1 MYLCPTQADL
11 TPKLRSYHIRDCQ
24 IGAAARTST
33 ATDPNAIAFRS
44 VLKGLII
51 ALVELV
57 PVEEFANLE
66 ELVDIWISLFGC
78 SESQSISGIC
88 AQYWQADWHNDTAR
102 RAIFD
107 PLIRLLR
114 SMTASGFLD
123 YDTLSIA
130 SHLMINEA
138 ESISEE
144 HDVCVS
150 HVFYYT
156 DKLPTFTQVVPLSA
170 CSGAHALYEKLDR
183 QRTTEVVYTNIPI
196 KLPGGST
203 LSTRSMGRSLSDGGD
218 YTTTSTVVA
227 CSQDLEQVQ
236 GVHIRT
242 CSSGEPDGSQVKVI
256 KLEDVGIEPNEGGD
270 GEVVMRCLDLVRSL
284 IQDSPAQ
291 AEQLMQALE
300 TGEPVVA
307 HTVTESQLTTMI
319 LEDALSTADPR
330 TRTQPRPQLIISA
343 TSVLSNLLALPN
355 CSNRVWLYIRSTTAL
370 FGDERA
376 AGFASGALA
385 AGRATEHYT
394 MTLELL
400 HPVQQLYR
408 EAAASVLPDNPR
420 LQQLKEDVLLR
431 AAHFIHTEIW
441 VGMELGDRFEIGR
454 RVTAMYIEVLEHAP
468 PTLEERPFVALS
480 QAVVDV
486 LLFKATSSTITLSCR
501 QYTLTARASGTYMQL
516 DAASRPGLLKEALC
530 ARISGG
536 VSVHSP
542 KRAEVDPIDV
552 LALYVKERDAGTV
565 MPVEAPSPSTIIDH
579 VSNQEATV
587 AVFVRIV
594 QHPYDGIRGGRNR
607 RGEQL
612 SDVNALSLSG
622 LLNALDGVAAAE
634 GRLLFATTNHLDR
647 LDPAL
652 SRPGRMDVWVEF
664 KNASKWQA
672 EALFR
677 NFFPSTEDDLT
688 EAEAESTSPAPGSSF
703 GHGSSNGSDSRPSS
717 TLWSMSPSFSSS
729 SVASSFLVNT
739 PLVSHP
745 LVAHWR
751 HCPTVP
757 YGSDIDD
764 GEPFGVSNQT
774 YLRPPIEEHILSSQ
788 HSAMPLDAVT
798 LGILAKKFADGV
810 PEEEFSVAA
819 LQGSDVPCANL
830 LKNKSQPEAAANG
843 VGEWVIAERDMR
855 ETTNTTAKIEI
866 EVEIAIP
873 AGHDDDIRRY
883 TSPTTTSPMTSP
895 VIAAADSLA
904 VRASLR
910 RLTRPWTPRGHLV
923 GVVVRHAEGHE
934 KGLQGRP
941 ADVPTLEMCEVDEE
955 RVPRDHGPAGP

>member
-1 MYLCPTQADL
+1 MSCSSQSSTLHIPFRLSCAHTTIPRLDNSTDPIYTIATKFLPKLIPNGPAFAQSLLEEYVRKAVEELPDSMSSQPKIALRWAKQNVREQLVILEVLFWTMWGYVPYKYTIASGRGGPGRLLCPLAAPHDRGTRL
-11 TPKLRSYHIRDCQ
+11 ET
-24 IGAAARTST
+24 IGG
-33 ATDPNAIAFRS
+33 PNAIEVPADPMQKDIYTAFP
-44 VLKGLII
+44 
-51 ALVELV
+51 E
-57 PVEEFANLE
+57 
-66 ELVDIWISLFGC
+66 SLNR
-78 SESQSISGIC
+78 I
-88 AQYWQADWHNDTAR
+88 
-102 RAIFD
+102 
-107 PLIRLLR
+107 
-114 SMTASGFLD
+114 
-123 YDTLSIA
+123 
-130 SHLMINEA
+130 
-138 ESISEE
+138 
-144 HDVCVS
+144 HDVVME
-150 HVFYYT
+150 H
-156 DKLPTFTQVVPLSA
+156 
-170 CSGAHALYEKLDR
+170 SGD
-183 QRTTEVVYTNIPI
+183 P
-196 KLPGGST
+196 
-203 LSTRSMGRSLSDGGD
+203 M
-218 YTTTSTVVA
+218 
-227 CSQDLEQVQ
+227 
-236 GVHIRT
+236 T
-242 CSSGEPDGSQVKVI
+242 CSLGEPDGSQVKVI

-319 LEDALSTADPR
+319 LEDALSPADPR

-343 TSVLSNLLALPN
+343 TSVLSDLLALPN
-355 CSNRVWLYIRSTTAL
+355 CSNRVWLYIRSMTAL

-394 MTLELL
+394 MTLEPL

-441 VGMELGDRFEIGR
+441 VEHLGWKYAQLGDRFEIGR
-454 RVTAMYIEVLEHAP
+454 RVTAMYLEVLEHAP

-516 DAASRPGLLKEALC
+516 DVLTYNQMSTAASRPGLLKEALC

-552 LALYVKERDAGTV
+552 LAPYVKERDAGTV

-579 VSNQEATV
+579 VLNQEATV

-612 SDVNALSLSG
+612 SDVNALSLTG

-745 LVAHWR
+745 LIAHWR

-764 GEPFGVSNQT
+764 GEP
-774 YLRPPIEEHILSSQ
+774 
-788 HSAMPLDAVT
+788 
-798 LGILAKKFADGV
+798 
-810 PEEEFSVAA
+810 VAPVWRE
-819 LQGSDVPCANL
+819 QPDVPA
-830 LKNKSQPEAAANG
+830 
-843 VGEWVIAERDMR
+843 
-855 ETTNTTAKIEI
+855 
-866 EVEIAIP
+866 P
-873 AGHDDDIRRY
+873 AR
-883 TSPTTTSPMTSP
+883 
-895 VIAAADSLA
+895 
-904 VRASLR
+904 
-910 RLTRPWTPRGHLV
+910 
-923 GVVVRHAEGHE
+923 
-934 KGLQGRP
+934 
-941 ADVPTLEMCEVDEE
+941 
-955 RVPRDHGPAGP
+955 